1 MSKFTIGSRINHKYW
16 GQGTVVGN
24 SLGSPVRVPVLY
36 DDKGHG
42 FCDENYEENM
52 EQIPGPAIYPAGTR
66 VYHQITKQYGTV
78 IGTPYFQEPNLKDL
92 SVDVA
97 WEDLHGNRVVNA
109 YVSNLAAAPP
119 TLVHTEADVLEAFER
134 GKLLS
139 AASLRDEHEAGY
151 KEGHDAAYASLMAAE
166 FKRAADAAVE
176 NAAYHGDAK
185 TGKQLLNELYHD
197 RARLETALQD
207 ATKVIDSFMYI
218 LECQRVGDDMDTDT
232 DEDRVTLTDE
242 EHISWVYGIGQ
253 QFVDTY
259 GDKE

>member
-1 MSKFTIGSRINHKYW
+1 MPKFTIGSRINHKYW
-16 GQGTVVGN
+16 GHGTVVGN
-24 SLGSPVRVPVLY
+24 SCGSPVRVPVLY
-36 DDKGHG
+36 DNQEYG
-42 FCDENYEENM
+42 FCDQNYEANM
-52 EQIPGPAIYPAGTR
+52 EQIPGPAIYP
-66 VYHQITKQYGTV
+66 
-78 IGTPYFQEPNLKDL
+78 NLTAVPDGRRAL
-92 SVDVA
+92 T
-97 WEDLHGNRVVNA
+97 
-109 YVSNLAAAPP
+109 AAPP
-119 TLVHTEADVLEAFER
+119 TFVHTEADVLESFER
-134 GKLLS
+134 GKLSVTANPGLVVRNVFDMERIK
-139 AASLRDEHEAGY
+139 RDEREAGY

-207 ATKVIDSFMYI
+207 ATKVIDSFMYV

-232 DEDRVTLTDE
+232 DEGRITLTDE